1 MALNNAYIVYKE
13 LIWLD
18 ADNEL
23 MSGPEDVVLL
33 FGRAARE
40 LAHSLC
46 QRGEPVRCRVV
57 VHPVHLQDMDRVDRH
72 LIGRKV
78 CSDRKLGGGL
88 SPLKST
94 AAILCKGELTKQKKR
109 QPWHVHQSLP
119 HETWGRCC

>member
-46 QRGEPVRCRVV
+46 QRGELVRCKAAS
-57 VHPVHLQDMDRVDRH
+57 HPAHLQDMDIVGRH
-72 LIGRKV
+72 LIGRKILFDKKFEGV
-78 CSDRKLGGGL
+78 CHL
-88 SPLKST
+88 
-94 AAILCKGELTKQKKR
+94 
-109 QPWHVHQSLP
+109 
-119 HETWGRCC
+119 